1 MNPSY
6 QLHTPPFVARPPPLV
21 REKTYS
27 KTMPSIQ
34 VDGLARRL
42 DTIFDMEPVGIPPL
56 INPDDIIEPNEKKR
70 IISECTPC
78 LPRVNSNTTSS
89 VDMPALQKNTNNTD
103 QKEK

>member
-34 VDGLARRL
+34 VDGLARRF
-42 DTIFDMEPVGIPPL
+42 DAIFDVEPIGIPPL
-56 INPDDIIEPNEKKR
+56 INPDDIPPTEEN
-70 IISECTPC
+70 SVSQCTPII
-78 LPRVNSNTTSS
+78 PRVNSNTVSS
-89 VDMPALQKNTNNTD
+89 LDMPALQKNTNNID
-103 QKEK
+103 RK